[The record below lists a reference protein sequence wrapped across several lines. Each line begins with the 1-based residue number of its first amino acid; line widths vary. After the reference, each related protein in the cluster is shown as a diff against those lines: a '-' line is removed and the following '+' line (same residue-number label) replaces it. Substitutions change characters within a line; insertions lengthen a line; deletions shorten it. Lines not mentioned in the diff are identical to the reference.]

1 MQSDWRSARLAE
13 LGRIVTGKTP
23 PTAVEGCFGG
33 STLFVTPSDYDG
45 TKYIRRTTR
54 KLTARGEQAISSARL
69 PPNAVMVTCIGSD
82 MGKTALNA
90 TEAFTNQQINSLI
103 VESGDLPEYVYYNLS
118 MRKNEL
124 RARASGSAQPILN
137 KSAFGATELELPTLG
152 VQAAIVEALKAL
164 DDRIDLL
171 RETNATLEAIAQTLF
186 KSWFIDFDPVRAKAE
201 GREPEGMDAATAA
214 LFPAEFEES
223 ALGLIPRGW
232 HASTLAEHI
241 SAERGLS
248 YKGAGLCSQGDGLPM
263 HNLNSVLEGG
273 GYKYAGIKHYSGDFK
288 DRHLAVTGDVIVA
301 NTEQGHDHRLIGF
314 PAIVPARYE
323 TAIYS
328 HHLYRLRLKRESTLT
343 THSLYYMLMTP
354 NVREQIIGCA
364 NGSTVNMLKV
374 AGLEIPRFVCP
385 PKKVAQ
391 AFQAVVEPLWRQIEA
406 NVERSGSLTQLRDTL
421 LPRLIS
427 GKLRLLDAEA
437 DIEAVA

>member
-201 GREPEGMDAATAA
+201 GREPEGMDTATAA
-214 LFPAEFEES
+214 LFPAAFEES
-223 ALGLIPRGW
+223 HLGAIPKGW
-232 HASTLAEHI
+232 RIAPFSESIQISDGKTWSTQNRIGSSDVPVFGANGQVGFA
-241 SAERGLS
+241 AERLGSGRVIFLGKIGSCGAINS
-248 YKGAGLCSQGDGLPM
+248 YNGEWWATNNTFFIAKSANPA
-263 HNLNSVLEGG
+263 LEWCR
-273 GYKYAGIKHYSGDFK
+273 YTLDQIDFK
-288 DRHLAVTGDVIVA
+288 AYVGGSS
-301 NTEQGHDHRLIGF
+301 N
-314 PAIVPARYE
+314 PYMP
-323 TAIYS
+323 
-328 HHLYRLRLKRESTLT
+328 LR
-343 THSLYYMLMTP
+343 
-354 NVREQIIGCA
+354 
-364 NGSTVNMLKV
+364 KV
-374 AGLEIPRFVCP
+374 
-385 PKKVAQ
+385 
-391 AFQAVVEPLWRQIEA
+391 
-406 NVERSGSLTQLRDTL
+406 
-421 LPRLIS
+421 
-427 GKLRLLDAEA
+427 
-437 DIEAVA
+437 